1 MTTRR
6 TALQWVGTALG
17 AAWNARVMGQGLRP
31 GAAGENPAPSPFSV
45 MPAGGWFPPGEALTA
60 SPNRDRLSHGTGPQ
74 VDTPHGSAWRHRA
87 LRGIAPNRFVLVD
100 EGPATHLR
108 VEVNGSA
115 SALVARLPGGV
126 RGETLRWRWRA
137 DAFPERAAFGIRE
150 ADDFAARVYLMF
162 DLPDSRLSW
171 SDRLVLRSAALLQ
184 GEPVP
189 AVTLVYLLHA
199 GDARAE
205 PLLSPFSDRVAM
217 FVARSHARPGL
228 WYGETRLWK
237 QDFERAFGIR
247 YPGAIPMP
255 FAIAVGADGDQTGA
269 RFNSAFGDMVFE

>member
-1 MTTRR
+1 
-6 TALQWVGTALG
+6 
-17 AAWNARVMGQGLRP
+17 MGQGLLSAP
-31 GAAGENPAPSPFSV
+31 AGGIPAPSPFSA

-74 VDTPHGSAWRHRA
+74 LDTPHGSAWRHRA

-100 EGPATHLR
+100 EGSAAHLR

-137 DAFPERAAFGIRE
+137 DGFPERAALGIRE

-189 AVTLVYLLHA
+189 AVTLAYLLHA

-205 PLLSPFSDRVAM
+205 SVVSPFSDRVAM
-217 FVARSHARPGL
+217 FVARSHARPGH
-228 WYGETRLWK
+228 WYDETRLWK
-237 QDFERAFGIR
+237 QDFERAFGSR
-247 YPGAIPMP
+247 YPGPVPMP

-269 RFNSAFGDMVFE
+269 RFNSAFGDVTFG